1 MTKKLIRINYQ
12 CKNTI
17 YMKTFRVEEE
27 EFNSLEDPIL
37 YFQQLLESRKDNK
50 PCKIQLLMICSEEDK
65 IEQVIECVI

>member
-1 MTKKLIRINYQ
+1 
-12 CKNTI
+12 
-17 YMKTFRVEEE
+17 MKTFRVEEE
-27 EFNSLEDPIL
+27 EFNRLEDPIL